1 MVGKGSKLRIVPV
14 STSVINLMH
23 EYLEERTT
31 VATDTDSLFI
41 NIKGGK
47 LSPQGTNQNIKKY
60 CERAGIEKHISA
72 HCLRHSAITNM
83 IDKGVP
89 VARVQVIAGH
99 SDSSTTARYYK
110 EHLDTMIDDN
120 FFPEF

>member
-1 MVGKGSKLRIVPV
+1 MVPV
-14 STSVINLMH
+14 SSAVIKLMQ

-31 VATDTDSLFI
+31 VATDCDILFI

-99 SDSSTTARYYK
+99 SDSATTARYYK
-110 EHLDTMIDDN
+110 EHLDTMVDDN